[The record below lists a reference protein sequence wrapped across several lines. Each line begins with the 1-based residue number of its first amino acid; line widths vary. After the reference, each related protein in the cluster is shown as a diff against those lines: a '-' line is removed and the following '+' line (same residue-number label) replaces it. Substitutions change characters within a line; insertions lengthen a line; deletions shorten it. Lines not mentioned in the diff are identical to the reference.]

1 MNCSQIVSTTFLVAV
16 MILAQ
21 EPAFCQS
28 AKQSQNVAP
37 EKATPTKY
45 GVWERVEADRQGA
58 RLSVLRLKVYPK
70 AAPLPALK
78 HRLVPAPA
86 ERTNGNAAPAY
97 LKAMGFVEQNNAR
110 MELTKLEREWYEK
123 ATPEQ
128 QSNVDYPPYNWSKIP
143 PSQLPLEQVERYL
156 HLISFQEPM
165 LYDAARRKNYSQY
178 RAMERESNPIGYLLP
193 EVQQMRDLARKQI
206 VRCRFAIAQNR
217 TDDAVEIIGQMMAMA
232 NHVGQDEFIVSCL
245 VGVAIQGLATTEGLN
260 LSQQES
266 TPNLYWAIAAC
277 PQPIIDVSNA
287 IKTERSLLKR
297 QFPSLNEVDETVR
310 PKEYWSDFVKRILPK
325 WNEFA
330 EELNTWNQTANLPSD
345 LDSFQFAT
353 RIAARYEPARRFLN
367 EVCGMSN
374 EQLDAYPT
382 TQVAFLAMLKYHA
395 IANDKATTLFYLP
408 FSYKRKLPDSDLKRW
423 QAELGWISKA
433 VDSFMLPSS
442 QIYEAITRENQRT
455 ALWQT
460 VEALRMTAS
469 HNNGKAPATID
480 EFVVP
485 APLDPVCNKPFE
497 YAVNENVVTLRGAVV
512 GGARFQLIIEI
523 AK

>member
-1 MNCSQIVSTTFLVAV
+1 MNSSQIVTTAFLVAV
-16 MILAQ
+16 LILTQ
-21 EPAFCQS
+21 EPAFCQT
-28 AKQSQNVAP
+28 AKQSTNVAV
-37 EKATPTKY
+37 EKATPAKY
-45 GVWERVEADRQGA
+45 GVWETVEADRQGV
-58 RLSVLRLKVYPK
+58 RLSVIRLKVYPK

-78 HRLVPAPA
+78 HRLVPAPE

-143 PSQLPLEQVERYL
+143 PNQLPLDQVERYL

-245 VGVAIQGLATTEGLN
+245 VGVAIQGLATTEGLY

-330 EELNTWNQTANLPSD
+330 EEPEHMESNRQFTQRPRFISICNQNRSEVRTCPS
-345 LDSFQFAT
+345 
-353 RIAARYEPARRFLN
+353 
-367 EVCGMSN
+367 
-374 EQLDAYPT
+374 
-382 TQVAFLAMLKYHA
+382 
-395 IANDKATTLFYLP
+395 
-408 FSYKRKLPDSDLKRW
+408 
-423 QAELGWISKA
+423 IS
-433 VDSFMLPSS
+433 
-442 QIYEAITRENQRT
+442 E
-455 ALWQT
+455 
-460 VEALRMTAS
+460 
-469 HNNGKAPATID
+469 
-480 EFVVP
+480 
-485 APLDPVCNKPFE
+485 
-497 YAVNENVVTLRGAVV
+497 
-512 GGARFQLIIEI
+512 
-523 AK
+523 